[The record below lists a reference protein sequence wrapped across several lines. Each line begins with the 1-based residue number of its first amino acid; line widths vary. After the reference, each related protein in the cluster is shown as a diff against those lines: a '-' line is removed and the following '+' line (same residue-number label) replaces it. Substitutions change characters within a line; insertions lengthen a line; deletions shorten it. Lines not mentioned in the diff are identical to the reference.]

1 MASDTGNRGHL
12 QSERLFINSVTVE
25 QYKKYISLMEKND
38 TEKFS
43 GVMFFNKKIMQ
54 EMFGNELSLA
64 AVGEIDAV
72 EFLTAIKT
80 VHFIMQNIVAEK
92 MLNIVEVEQVEKE
105 TSAFDDYDRENGYE
119 DEDEQPE
126 ENQWKVCGEIVDRV
140 VKIAIRLL
148 KNSYSQCMKENI
160 VTLLDYLKFELDTI
174 NENQ

>member
-1 MASDTGNRGHL
+1 MRD
-12 QSERLFINSVTVE
+12 LFINSVTVE

-92 MLNIVEVEQVEKE
+92 MLSIVEVEQVEKE
-105 TSAFDDYDRENGYE
+105 ASAFDDYDRENGYE

-148 KNSYSQCMKENI
+148 KNSYSQCWKENI

>member
-1 MASDTGNRGHL
+1 MTDEEKEKYRGGLIATCKTYCH
-12 QSERLFINSVTVE
+12 
-25 QYKKYISLMEKND
+25 
-38 TEKFS
+38 
-43 GVMFFNKKIMQ
+43 
-54 EMFGNELSLA
+54 
-64 AVGEIDAV
+64 IDYDDDI
-72 EFLTAIKT
+72 EIKT

-92 MLNIVEVEQVEKE
+92 MLSIVEVEQVEKE
-105 TSAFDDYDRENGYE
+105 ASAFDDYDRENGYE

>member
-1 MASDTGNRGHL
+1 MPEIEVTCSGKRY
-12 QSERLFINSVTVE
+12 FINSITVE
-25 QYKKYISLMEKND
+25 QYKKYISLMEKNH
-38 TEKFS
+38 TEKIS

-64 AVGEIDAV
+64 AGGEIDAV

-92 MLNIVEVEQVEKE
+92 MLSIVEVEQVEKE
-105 TSAFDDYDRENGYE
+105 ASAFDDYDRENGYE